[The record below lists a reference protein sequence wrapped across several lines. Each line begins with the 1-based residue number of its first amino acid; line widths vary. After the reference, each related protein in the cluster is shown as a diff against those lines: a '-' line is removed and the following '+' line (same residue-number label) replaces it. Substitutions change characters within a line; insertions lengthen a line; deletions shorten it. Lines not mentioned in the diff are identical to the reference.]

1 MQHFVEVSIHEQQTS
16 PYMNSNVVL
25 LTEEEYKNL
34 VPKVSEDT
42 IKSAKIGY
50 EFLSELADKLNVH
63 LQIQMAV
70 GSFGLLLDAVGAYKD
85 EDPKDIVEEK
95 R

>member
-1 MQHFVEVSIHEQQTS
+1 
-16 PYMNSNVVL
+16 VL

-34 VPKVSEDT
+34 EPKVSENT

-50 EFLSELADKLNVH
+50 EFLSNWADKLNGH
-63 LQIQMAV
+63 LQISI

-85 EDPKDIVEEK
+85 EDPKDIIEEK